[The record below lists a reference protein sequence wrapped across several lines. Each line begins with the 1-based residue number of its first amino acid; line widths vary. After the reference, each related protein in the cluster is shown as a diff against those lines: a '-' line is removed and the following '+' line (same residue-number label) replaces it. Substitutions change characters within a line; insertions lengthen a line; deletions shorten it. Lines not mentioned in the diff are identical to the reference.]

1 MQMLVHFELLYLV
14 VVQKLFISIVL
25 MLNTFLRKLK
35 NLLDIKTS
43 RQTFFKN
50 NQTILYCV
58 DIFALDL
65 LILCLLVKLYFTDM
79 FSPYDFKTNDVI
91 ILSYFKDEWNG
102 QNKLDSSNKTS
113 IKWNQWDWKFFEP
126 IK

>member
-1 MQMLVHFELLYLV
+1 M
-14 VVQKLFISIVL
+14 
-25 MLNTFLRKLK
+25 
-35 NLLDIKTS
+35 
-43 RQTFFKN
+43 
-50 NQTILYCV
+50 